1 MNVSSLSDDSCDI
14 FEGLDSCQDFAKSIL
29 DELES
34 NETLFN
40 QTGNSDLDVCN
51 VTESELSCRQYDKP
65 ETKLSC
71 IRENGCDK
79 NLVKIVGGGTK
90 IIDGFGSKYIIQC
103 QCGLKWQE
111 NNWKERQRLQDLG
124 VSDVRCITLCKPNVF
139 KKKRIIK
146 CSKCGQIKKNHTC
159 TVTVQK

>member
-1 MNVSSLSDDSCDI
+1 MNVSSSECNI

-34 NETLFN
+34 NETLFDKI
-40 QTGNSDLDVCN
+40 GNSDLDVCN
-51 VTESELSCRQYDKP
+51 LAESKSSFQYDKP

-90 IIDGFGSKYIIQC
+90 IIDGFGSKYKFQC

-124 VSDVRCITLCKPNVF
+124 VSDVRGITLCKPNVF
-139 KKKRIIK
+139 QKKRIIK

-159 TVTVQK
+159 TVTVRK